1 MLAPREV
8 HGRQWQVEV
17 KGAGWV
23 RNKARDYVKCQ
34 GKGVAK
40 GENRYAGGL
49 VKGEPAF
56 SLPSIIPSLLSLIC
70 RAMLLLG
77 EVQGQLDSKVLERE
91 LLMLLG
97 CPLRKQ
103 EEKL

>member
-23 RNKARDYVKCQ
+23 RNKVRDYLRWQ

-40 GENRYAGGL
+40 GENRYAREL

-56 SLPSIIPSLLSLIC
+56 SLPLIIPSLLLLIC
-70 RAMLLLG
+70 KAMSLLG

-91 LLMLLG
+91 LPTLLA
-97 CPLRKQ
+97 CLPKRQ